1 VASRLSVKKL
11 KEDTANLLRLV
22 KAMAI
27 GRPLPK
33 QRPKFDKVQWEREY
47 IRACEQDQLHW
58 QWGKP
63 EDQIDTER

>member
-1 VASRLSVKKL
+1 MSSFRNSDSKIKKL
-11 KEDTANLLRLV
+11 LEIV

-47 IRACEQDQLHW
+47 IRACEEDELHW
-58 QWGKP
+58 RYGKP
-63 EDQIDTER
+63 EDIDPER

>member
-1 VASRLSVKKL
+1 MSSFRNSDSKIKKL
-11 KEDTANLLRLV
+11 LEIV
-22 KAMAI
+22 KTMAM

-33 QRPKFDKVQWEREY
+33 QRLKFDKVQWEREY

>member
-1 VASRLSVKKL
+1 MIKKNKLQDLLSI
-11 KEDTANLLRLV
+11 V
-22 KAMAI
+22 KALAL
-27 GRPLPK
+27 GRSIQITK
-33 QRPKFDKVQWEREY
+33 PKFDKAQWEREY